1 VSGSPEGER
10 PGAATRPRWV
20 AIEGER
26 VDPERAFVSIFDRG
40 LLYGDG
46 VFETMRAERGRVHR
60 LDEHLQRLAW
70 SCERVGIVPTWTSAA
85 LRGEVERFVD
95 TIRDEVDRTLFT
107 SAPLALRVF
116 VTRGAGPLGLD
127 PEGADAPLRFAIA
140 EPLRA
145 LPPAAYAEGVAVVTW
160 ATHRA
165 SDAARG
171 AKVTSYLESIL
182 ALRHAR
188 SRGAHEALIVD
199 GAGWVLEGATSSLF
213 AVRGGA
219 LETPPLDDRVLPGIT
234 RRAVLEAARA
244 RATPIVERRLALDDL
259 ASADELFVTSSLRG
273 LLPVVEVDGHRVG
286 TGRPGPRWAAL
297 ARSYGEREDL
307 PVPDAA
313 LV

>member
-1 VSGSPEGER
+1 MSGAAVRVR
-10 PGAATRPRWV
+10 PGAATTPRWV
-20 AIEGER
+20 AVEGER
-26 VDPERAFVSIFDRG
+26 VEPERAFVSIFDRG

-46 VFETMRAERGRVHR
+46 VFETMRVERGRVHR
-60 LDEHLQRLAW
+60 LDEHLRRLVW
-70 SCERVGIVPTWTSAA
+70 SCERVGIVPTWTIAA
-85 LRGEVERFVD
+85 LQGEIERFVD
-95 TIRDEVDRTLFT
+95 TILSDVDQGISTT
-107 SAPLALRVF
+107 TPLALRVF
-116 VTRGAGPLGLD
+116 ITRGEGPLGLD
-127 PEGADAPLRFAIA
+127 PEGAEAPLRFAIA

-188 SRGAHEALIVD
+188 ARGAHEALVVD
-199 GAGWVLEGATSSLF
+199 GAGWVREGATSSLF
-213 AVRGGA
+213 AVRGGV
-219 LETPPLDDRVLPGIT
+219 LETPPLDDRILPGIT
-234 RRAVLEAARA
+234 RQAVLEAARA
-244 RATPIVERRLALDDL
+244 LATPVVERPLAPDDL

-273 LLPVVEVDGHRVG
+273 LLPVVDIDGHRVG
-286 TGRPGPRWAAL
+286 TGLPGPRWATL
-297 ARSYGEREDL
+297 ARAYGEREEL

>member
-1 VSGSPEGER
+1 VNGADGRAR

-20 AIEGER
+20 AIDGEPIA
-26 VDPERAFVSIFDRG
+26 PERAVVSIFDRG

-46 VFETMRAERGRVHR
+46 VFETMRVDRGRVHR
-60 LDEHLQRLAW
+60 LDAHLRRLAW
-70 SCERVGIVPTWTSAA
+70 SCERVGIVPTWTSASLHA
-85 LRGEVERFVD
+85 EVERFVD
-95 TIRDEVDRTLFT
+95 TILCDVDRAKTA

-116 VTRGAGPLGLD
+116 VTRGEGPLGLD
-127 PEGADAPLRFAIA
+127 PEGADAPRRFAIA

-145 LPPAAYAEGVAVVTW
+145 LPPSAYAEGVAVVTW

-188 SRGAHEALIVD
+188 ACGAHEALVVD
-199 GAGWVLEGATSSLF
+199 GAGWVLEGATSSVF
-213 AVRGGA
+213 AVRGGV

-234 RRAVLEAARA
+234 RQAVLEAARA
-244 RATPIVERRLALDDL
+244 LAAPIVERRLAPEDL
-259 ASADELFVTSSLRG
+259 ASSDELFVTSSLRG
-273 LLPVVEVDGHRVG
+273 LLPVVDVDGHSIG
-286 TGRPGPRWAAL
+286 SGRPGPRWAAL
-297 ARSYGEREDL
+297 ARAYGEREEL